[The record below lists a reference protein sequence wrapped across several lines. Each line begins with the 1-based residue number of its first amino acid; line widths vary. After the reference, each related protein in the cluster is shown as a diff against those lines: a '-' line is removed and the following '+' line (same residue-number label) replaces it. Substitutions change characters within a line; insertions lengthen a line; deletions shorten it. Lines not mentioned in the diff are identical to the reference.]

1 MKGYTKEQIVIL
13 LSNPNVVNVK
23 YGSQIEYKEGFKRW
37 AVDTSLKHPEVS
49 AMQIFRK
56 AGFDESVI
64 TSSKARSRI
73 NYWKKSYAKKKE
85 KNNIESNDDSDNNL
99 DIKNNELLSS
109 LFIEFAKL
117 VDVLERNNKC
127 GKYKS

>member
-37 AVDTSLKHPEVS
+37 AVDTSLNHPEVS

-64 TSSKARSRI
+64 TSDKARSRI

-85 KNNIESNDDSDNNL
+85 NKKIEEGDNL